1 MAAKTWEIDF
11 RYRAICESVNCIG
24 DEHVDD
30 LFSFPG
36 SFCVPVAE
44 KPIVGWTPGRVFLIA
59 LVLGFAC
66 LGAAVFIGGKAE
78 RNANRGLAKNA
89 AMLPLGVCLAVTG
102 IALFFLPVMLDRS
115 IMKFLLGSRG
125 AALARLP
132 GGALCAE
139 VSDAD
144 RAKMKLSI
152 DGDDYVL
159 LLADHANRRLLM
171 EGVAARYMIRAADV
185 ADLRPFQFMN
195 YHGAEITFR
204 INDKTSLTIAIARVS
219 LLLELT
225 RQAPVLFFLR
235 KLIRNRIHAACA
247 EALQFGDEFR
257 GLA

>member
-1 MAAKTWEIDF
+1 MAAKTWETDF
-11 RYRAICESVNCIG
+11 RYRAICESVKCIG

-30 LFSFPG
+30 LFNFAG

-66 LGAAVFIGGKAE
+66 LGGGAFIGGKAE
-78 RNANRGLAKNA
+78 RNANLGLAKNA

-102 IALFFLPVMLDRS
+102 IALFFLPLMLDRS
-115 IMKFLLGSRG
+115 IMKLLLGARG
-125 AALARLP
+125 VELARVP
-132 GGALCAE
+132 GGILCAE
-139 VSDAD
+139 VSDPD
-144 RAKMKLSI
+144 RAKIKISV

-159 LLADHANRRLLM
+159 LLADRANRRLLM

-185 ADLRPFQFMN
+185 VDLRPFAFVN
-195 YHGAEITFR
+195 YVGAEIAFR
-204 INDKTSLTIAIARVS
+204 INDNTTLAIAIARVS
-219 LLLELT
+219 PLLELT
-225 RQAPVLFFLR
+225 RQAPVLSFLR

-257 GLA
+257 RPA